1 MVKSWAFTACD
12 STRRVHSL
20 GAHVLRCISP
30 AVAQHVRGDDPETL
44 GGEEGDLVPPSQGQ
58 VRPTVN
64 EENCSDGLA
73 GCWLCDDVVVR
84 DAIDRGGLVLELGI
98 ADFG

>member
-44 GGEEGDLVPPSQGQ
+44 GGEERDLVPPSQGQ
-58 VRPTVN
+58 IRPTVY
-64 EENCSDGLA
+64 EKNCSNGLA

-84 DAIDRGGLVLELGI
+84 DPIDRGGLVLELGV

>member
-44 GGEEGDLVPPSQGQ
+44 GGEERDLVPPSQGQ
-58 VRPTVN
+58 IRPTVD
-64 EENCSDGLA
+64 EENCSYDLA

-84 DAIDRGGLVLELGI
+84 DPIDRGGLVLELGV